1 MQNKGLFVI
10 DRITSLGG
18 EVWTYITSII
28 PPRYIKV
35 PVPSQ
40 DCKRSCICASGIEYA
55 CLCGS
60 FSICRFL
67 NCSDSVV
74 FLELF
79 RQCGIFRTV
88 PTVWYS

>member
-10 DRITSLGG
+10 DRITSLSG
-18 EVWTYITSII
+18 EVWTYIASII
-28 PPRYIKV
+28 SPRYIKV

-55 CLCGS
+55 CLCDF
-60 FSICRFL
+60 FSICR
-67 NCSDSVV
+67 

-88 PTVWYS
+88 PTVWYF

>member
-10 DRITSLGG
+10 DRITSLSG
-18 EVWTYITSII
+18 EVWTYIASII
-28 PPRYIKV
+28 SPRYIKV

-55 CLCGS
+55 CLCDF
-60 FSICRFL
+60 FSICR
-67 NCSDSVV
+67 

-79 RQCGIFRTV
+79 RQCCIFRTV
-88 PTVWYS
+88 LTVWYF